1 MRKLLLFLVVL
12 TLVLT
17 TVAWLRYGGGAPYPD
32 MSTPPALTSSAIEE
46 VLDYPEPIGGVAVS
60 SDGRLFF
67 TVHPD
72 SRSPG
77 NRLLEYVDGASV
89 PYPNVESQHELFDTV
104 LGIAVDPF
112 DRLWTVDHGNHG
124 FRGARV
130 VAIDL
135 ATGKVLRDQRL
146 GSDLAPLGSYL
157 RDIDISADGRTAVI
171 ADASVWRKRPAVIVY
186 DIETGRARRVLE
198 GHPSVS
204 TEPLLIR
211 SHGRE
216 MSFVGG
222 VFSLRSGVAGLAF
235 EGQWLYYG
243 AMTGSGLYRVRAADL
258 LDQSLSPAELGS
270 RIERH
275 ASKPLSS
282 GLSADA
288 AGGVFVTDVERGA
301 VHRINAAG
309 ELQTIAQSE
318 AIRWPE
324 DVTSDTDGWL
334 YIADS
339 ALPELV
345 LTSRDHVASR
355 GPYRIFRIAPAATG
369 AAALTPSIE
378 QP

>member
-12 TLVLT
+12 ILVLT

-46 VLDYPEPIGGVAVS
+46 VLDFPEPIGGVAVS

-89 PYPNVESQHELFDTV
+89 PYPNVESQHQLFDTV

-258 LDQSLSPAELGS
+258 LDQSLSVAELGS

-275 ASKPLSS
+275 ANKPLSS

-288 AGGVFVTDVERGA
+288 AGGVFVADVERGA

-355 GPYRIFRIAPAATG
+355 GPYRIYRIAPAATG
-369 AAALTPSIE
+369 ASALTPSIE